1 MVSLLKVI
9 DNPLQDIPLV
19 AVLRSGL
26 VGLDEIALAHI
37 RKSSKNTSYYEAVC
51 QFVSNFELQE
61 VDYYDSK
68 QQLDLK
74 ERLEGFLTLLN
85 TWRDSANNESIAQL
99 IWEIYMDTHYL
110 EYVHGQSN
118 GAQRAV
124 NLHAFIRTR
133 SSV

>member
-19 AVLRSGL
+19 AVIALQDL
-26 VGLDEIALAHI
+26 WDYDEIALAHI

-68 QQLDLK
+68 QQLVLK

-85 TWRDSANNESIAQL
+85 KWRDSANNESNFSA
-99 IWEIYMDTHYL
+99 
-110 EYVHGQSN
+110 
-118 GAQRAV
+118 
-124 NLHAFIRTR
+124 NLGDLYGYSLLGIRSWTIQWCAKSCKLACFI
-133 SSV
+133 